1 MYECSMRIIYD
12 TTDHEAAYLFQP
24 HLDKYY
30 ECVANAF

>member
-1 MYECSMRIIYD
+1 MRIIYD